1 MARAGDSIRNVSI
14 PQAFMV
20 LTVARRAT
28 HGTSLGREV
37 EYVKQWLIGREE
49 GQGLV
54 EYGLIIFLVAVVVIA
69 ILVLL
74 GPQIGNVFSDINT
87 SI

>member
-1 MARAGDSIRNVSI
+1 M
-14 PQAFMV
+14 
-20 LTVARRAT
+20 
-28 HGTSLGREV
+28 
-37 EYVKQWLIGREE
+37 KQWLIGREE